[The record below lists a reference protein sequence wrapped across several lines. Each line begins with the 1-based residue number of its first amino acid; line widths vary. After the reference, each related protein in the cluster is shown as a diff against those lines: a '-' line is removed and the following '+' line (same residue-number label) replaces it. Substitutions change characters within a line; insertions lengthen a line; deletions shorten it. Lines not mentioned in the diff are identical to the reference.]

1 MPLEVCP
8 LENDCLVPEKPQPS
22 EALEDRAGLLVGAAR
37 LVRVFDAQEEL
48 STVFFDEEPVDQRG
62 ARAADV
68 EVTGWGGGEAESVH
82 VWKGTWLK
90 KAEEPATGG
99 LLSREGRD
107 SNPRYEF

>member
-8 LENDCLVPEKPQPS
+8 LEHDCLVPEEVQPS
-22 EALEDRAGLLVGAAR
+22 EAIEDLTGLLVGAAR

-48 STVFFDEEPVDQRG
+48 AAVFLDEEPVDKRG

-68 EVTGWGGGEAESVH
+68 EVTGWRGCEAESVH
-82 VWKGTWLK
+82 VWKVTWLK